1 MAILVY
7 PCIPT
12 ALFLQNRPQSAPLTP
27 VRCSSSATVKL
38 PTSKAITSSNG
49 GKSTGAAVLWYK
61 NDLRVDDHPGLIA
74 ASKHTVVVPLYVFDH
89 RILRCFTEEKLELL
103 LFAVKDLRNSLKD
116 LGSDLMIRFGR
127 TESVIQDL
135 VKEVRAANIYTQE
148 EVEYDLQLV
157 IEKVNENLGDIKS
170 PKISLWNTPFYDIKN
185 IMDIPLSYDEFQQLK
200 LSIHSPL
207 SSPKLPSIA
216 TDLAWGALPTL
227 NDLKEFIDENP
238 YKSKD
243 SWTSIKNNSAEYVM
257 QNARILASNGL
268 TSQTNLIP
276 LTKSNQKRIK
286 NSAFI
291 TQQGNVIGG
300 GTNDVLNALSA
311 YLKYLEGTTRD
322 DWQEVHDKLSKAETR
337 EGASF
342 GVLFGPVLQLG
353 IVSRRR
359 VYYETLKYE
368 KDRNGGFLSPF
379 GYSTATIAAAAGHV
393 LSTEW
398 YSLLASRSQLD
409 STKRYSIRYWKW
421 NGYLIQYTVVG
432 SEGPAILLVHG
443 FGAFLEHYR
452 DNIKNIAE
460 NGNRVWAITLL
471 GFGRSEKPNVIY
483 TELMWAEF
491 IRDFIVEV
499 IREPVHLVGNSFGG
513 YFVSIV
519 AGLWPA
525 LAKSVVLLNSAGHY
539 IPEYSSVPPFKERK
553 TTGVAWLGARG
564 ISGYLKLSVRN
575 LVRSCYPTKRDR
587 ADEGLLSEM
596 VRASYDPG
604 AVVVLESLFT
614 FDPSI
619 PMNYVLKGLE
629 EKVMIIQ
636 GMKDPISD
644 SKTKVNL
651 VKKHFKEI
659 EIKELDAG
667 HCPHDEVP
675 EEVNSIIREWV
686 VNVENR
692 CQILEQKFKDNRMP
706 TKKQSLEKE
715 FSGQTS

>member
-1 MAILVY
+1 MATLVY

-12 ALFLQNRPQSAPLTP
+12 ALFLQNRRQSAPLTP

-103 LFAVKDLRNSLKD
+103 LFAVKDLRKSLKD
-116 LGSDLMIRFGR
+116 QGSDLMIRFGR

-157 IEKVNENLGDIKS
+157 IEKVKENLGDIKS

-200 LSIHSPL
+200 FSIHSPL
-207 SSPKLPSIA
+207 SSPKLPAIS

-243 SWTSIKNNSAEYVM
+243 SWTSIKSNSAEYVM

-268 TSQTNLIP
+268 TSQTNLMP
-276 LTKSNQKRIK
+276 LTKTNKKRLK
-286 NSAFI
+286 KSAFI
-291 TQQGNVIGG
+291 TQQGNAIGG

-322 DWQEVHDKLSKAETR
+322 DWQEVHDKLRKAETR
-337 EGASF
+337 EGSSF
-342 GVLFGPVLQLG
+342 
-353 IVSRRR
+353 
-359 VYYETLKYE
+359 
-368 KDRNGGFLSPF
+368 DRNGGFLSPF

-452 DNIKNIAE
+452 ENIKNIAE
-460 NGNRVWAITLL
+460 NGNCVWGITLL

-483 TELMWAEF
+483 TELLWAEF
-491 IRDFIVEV
+491 IRDFIVDV

-553 TTGVAWLGARG
+553 TSGIAWLGARG
-564 ISGYLKLSVRN
+564 ISGYLKLS
-575 LVRSCYPTKRDR
+575 DR

-675 EEVNSIIREWV
+675 EEVNSIIQEWV

-692 CQILEQKFKDNRMP
+692 CQILEQKVKDSRTP